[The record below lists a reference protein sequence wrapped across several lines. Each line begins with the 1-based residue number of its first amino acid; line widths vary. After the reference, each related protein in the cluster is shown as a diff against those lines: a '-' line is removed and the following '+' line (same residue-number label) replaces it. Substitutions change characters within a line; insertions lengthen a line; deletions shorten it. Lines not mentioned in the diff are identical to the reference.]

1 MSTSLDELERLL
13 EKLEDENLSIAF
25 SWLYALSDLAGER
38 LKLFVTAWEGLS
50 ADRRR
55 RLIQALAELAEV
67 SFEVNFDAIYRLGL
81 DDPDD
86 LVRATAVDGLWE
98 NEDQALIGPFL
109 QLLRADPSP
118 SVRAAAATA
127 LGRFVL
133 AGELESLD
141 AIIAARIL
149 GELLDRFHLA
159 DETVEVRRRAVES
172 AAYVC
177 SSEVS
182 EALEIAYYDEDE
194 EMRTSALFGMGR
206 SCDRR
211 WRAIIL
217 KELDSASP
225 AMRYEAARAS
235 GELELRQAAP
245 ALARL
250 LDDAD
255 RQIREASI
263 WALGQMGGSE
273 ARQILTDAYQDA
285 DEETIVA
292 LDEALAEQAL
302 QEGALDFALYEVD
315 DGLDDLSDDL
325 SDDGLLLVWDVEEAE
340 DDDDKESAE
349 EEGDDDWEV

>member
-1 MSTSLDELERLL
+1 MSTSLDEFERLL
-13 EKLEDENLSIAF
+13 EQLEDKNPSIAF
-25 SWLYALSDLAGER
+25 SRLYGLSDLAGER
-38 LKLFVTAWEGLS
+38 LKLFVTAWEEFS

-55 RLIQALAELAEV
+55 RLMQALVELAEV

-81 DDPDD
+81 ADPDD

-109 QLLRADPSP
+109 RLLQTDPSA

-133 AGELESLD
+133 AGELENLD
-141 AIIAARIL
+141 ADIAARIL
-149 GELLDRFHLA
+149 GELLDRFHRA
-159 DETVEVRRRAVES
+159 DETIEVRRRAVES
-172 AAYVC
+172 AAYACVPG
-177 SSEVS
+177 VS

-194 EMRTSALFGMGR
+194 NMRISALFGMGR

-211 WRAIIL
+211 WRTTVL
-217 KELDSASP
+217 KELDSDSP

-263 WALGQMGGSE
+263 WALGQMSGPE

-302 QEGALDFALYEVD
+302 QEGALDFPLYELD
-315 DGLDDLSDDL
+315 EDLADDLSDDDL
-325 SDDGLLLVWDVEEAE
+325 PSVWDIDDEDEDEETGEE
-340 DDDDKESAE
+340 DDDA
-349 EEGDDDWEV
+349 W